1 MFTENQNTAAD
12 GTSPSSLI
20 QDDNPSIEPD
30 LTTSTEDEDIEAGVD
45 DLDDTEDSAGATEMS
60 PAVNT
65 CPCNCLCCQNYEIP
79 HQPTAAELEKSK
91 SQSGR
96 QTRSIQ
102 TSWYVKYPWISVC
115 TTSYNIFC
123 HVCCN
128 AKKNRT

>member
-1 MFTENQNTAAD
+1 M
-12 GTSPSSLI
+12 G
-20 QDDNPSIEPD
+20 
-30 LTTSTEDEDIEAGVD
+30 DEDIEAGVD

-65 CPCNCLCCQNYEIP
+65 CPCNCLCCPNYEIP

-102 TSWYVKYPWISVC
+102 TSWYVKYPWIRVC
-115 TTSYNIFC
+115 TLGPSKPVGTLSIHGSVYALHPTISFAMFA
-123 HVCCN
+123 VMQ
-128 AKKNRT
+128 KK